1 MFNFILVP
9 LKWIIDSFYGF
20 TGSYALSIVLFTLVI
35 KLILTPLDIKQR
47 NNMRKLTKLNP
58 KLNVINER
66 YANDPDKKAQKT
78 MELYKKEKVSPFSSC
93 LPMLIQLPILFAM
106 ISVMNSISYDAMMN
120 MFLEAHAGNPM
131 PIESFLWVRNI
142 FQPDTITAPVFPE
155 LENLLVQL
163 ERAKNTNLVTPENL
177 ALLEAHYTTVMA
189 PYVEQFA
196 GYANGWS
203 ILPIL
208 AGGLQFLQTKLMPS
222 NASADANQNKNQK
235 MMNYL
240 FPLMSVFFCWS
251 FSSAFAL
258 YWVASSVFG
267 ILSQLLITL
276 YYKQLDK
283 KEEQQPQIS

>member
-9 LKWIIDSFYGF
+9 LKWVIDSFYGL

-155 LENLLVQL
+155 HGNDLARTDGQIDLLQH
-163 ERAKNTNLVTPENL
+163 P
-177 ALLEAHYTTVMA
+177 
-189 PYVEQFA
+189 
-196 GYANGWS
+196 
-203 ILPIL
+203 
-208 AGGLQFLQTKLMPS
+208 PS
-222 NASADANQNKNQK
+222 AVARGQ
-235 MMNYL
+235 
-240 FPLMSVFFCWS
+240 
-251 FSSAFAL
+251 AFD
-258 YWVASSVFG
+258 F
-267 ILSQLLITL
+267 
-276 YYKQLDK
+276 
-283 KEEQQPQIS
+283 